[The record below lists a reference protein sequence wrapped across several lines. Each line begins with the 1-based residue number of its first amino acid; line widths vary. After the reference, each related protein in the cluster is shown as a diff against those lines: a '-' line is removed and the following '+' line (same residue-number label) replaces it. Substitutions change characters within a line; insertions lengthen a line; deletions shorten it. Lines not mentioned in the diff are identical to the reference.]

1 MKTTA
6 WALILA
12 TGVALADSTNV
23 LVRVA
28 GRLQS
33 TAQIEQ
39 LVVAQARRLQ
49 TQFDFAGV
57 RPQFTVFSN
66 RTAII
71 SMWCAQTNGT
81 YFYATVDSRGAVQ
94 AQELTLRDVAAIKAL
109 LTRETTNVV
118 TQVWLGPDGR
128 VGASTIVTGKDEG
141 EFFWLRRVRGS
152 WTIHDRAAWKTLP
165 PLPPIRLAPDSYTG

>member
-71 SMWCAQTNGT
+71 SMWCAQTPHSSEPG
-81 YFYATVDSRGAVQ
+81 FAMGLIADSA
-94 AQELTLRDVAAIKAL
+94 
-109 LTRETTNVV
+109 
-118 TQVWLGPDGR
+118 PGR
-128 VGASTIVTGKDEG
+128 
-141 EFFWLRRVRGS
+141 
-152 WTIHDRAAWKTLP
+152 
-165 PLPPIRLAPDSYTG
+165 